1 METTSDSTKS
11 SKESLPKSLSM
22 PKELLAKLLASN
34 EKLTQG
40 FMGAALMSTT
50 RAMEQEHQWLDDEHQ
65 LYQREMGVDSQKSS
79 DNMGTLVLGDITV
92 DQSQGADSPKKESI
106 AAKAIG
112 PAILAAGLATGI
124 GGAGYLMSQPEEV
137 VEIEDTDNVV
147 QLELEHLP

>member
-92 DQSQGADSPKKESI
+92 DQSQGADSPK
-106 AAKAIG
+106 
-112 PAILAAGLATGI
+112 
-124 GGAGYLMSQPEEV
+124 
-137 VEIEDTDNVV
+137 
-147 QLELEHLP
+147 